1 MTDPRHEDALD
12 GLDLPEIA
20 PRDAWPK
27 ARVAL
32 LEREKVLTRER
43 RRSRWSRARRT
54 QPPEREETTMKQ
66 VNPYLNFRGQ
76 TEEAF
81 AFYHSVFGGDEPS
94 IVRYRDMGMGGT
106 DDREGD
112 LIAHVSIRLGAGTL
126 LMGSDITD
134 AYAGGFS
141 VGSNVQIYLAA
152 DDAAE
157 AHRLFEAL
165 AAGGKV
171 TMPLERTAW
180 AERFGSCID
189 RFGVHWM
196 VDYTGEVRFGQA

>member
-1 MTDPRHEDALD
+1 
-12 GLDLPEIA
+12 
-20 PRDAWPK
+20 
-27 ARVAL
+27 
-32 LEREKVLTRER
+32 
-43 RRSRWSRARRT
+43 
-54 QPPEREETTMKQ
+54 MKQ

-81 AFYHSVFGGDEPS
+81 GFYHSVFGGDGPS
-94 IVRYRDMGMGGT
+94 LVRYREMGMGGT
-106 DDREGD
+106 EDRDGD
-112 LIAHVSIRLGAGTL
+112 LVAHVSLPIGGGTV

-152 DDAAE
+152 EDAAE
-157 AHRLFEAL
+157 ARRLFEAL
-165 AAGGKV
+165 AEGGTV

-189 RFGVHWM
+189 RYGVHWM
-196 VDYTGEVRFGQA
+196 VDYTGDVEVGAS